1 MPPLKYPQNSIGH
14 LGLPLHKAVRM
25 ASSTARTGDTGAV
38 TVFVTVPSE
47 KVGED
52 IAGLLVNPEAR
63 LAACVNII
71 PGEPTSS
78 SMHVLPASYCTAG
91 CRGMLSIGKIITRP
105 PLQSYARQAC

>member
-1 MPPLKYPQNSIGH
+1 MPPPELPQDCVGH
-14 LGLPLHKAVRM
+14 LGSPLSKALRM
-25 ASSTARTGDTGAV
+25 ASSAAGTGDTGAV

-71 PGEPTSS
+71 PGEQII
-78 SMHVLPASYCTAG
+78 SMHVCLHVTARRDAG
-91 CRGMLSIGKIITRP
+91 GAQCWQEYHRHMFP
-105 PLQSYARQAC
+105 

>member
-1 MPPLKYPQNSIGH
+1 MPPFEFPQGFIGH

-25 ASSTARTGDTGAV
+25 ASPTAGTGDTGAV

-52 IAGLLVNPEAR
+52 IAVLLVNPEAR

-71 PGEPTSS
+71 PGEPSS
-78 SMHVLPASYCTAG
+78 SNMHVLPACHCTTG
-91 CRGMLSIGKIITRP
+91 CRGMLSVG
-105 PLQSYARQAC
+105 